1 VIKYNNILIIGLGMM
16 GASLCKS
23 IQKNKISKKIT
34 GFDSNLKSLDYALK
48 NKIVDDAISKL
59 SNIDHPDLIIL
70 CTPISSYEEISMM
83 LSKLVIKNSVL
94 TDIGSS
100 KGHIHNKIY
109 KILSKTKI
117 SYLSSHPMVGSERSG
132 AINHQLDMYKDK
144 IIFLID
150 KSKCSNSTYKTLD
163 SFWKSLGSFTHNLT
177 KNQHDTL
184 MSQTSHISHLMS
196 YIFMQSLPQ
205 SIINNNLSL
214 LLGGGIK
221 EHVRLSKSDPKM
233 WTDIFINNKSNL
245 IKSINRIEKNIS
257 NIKEMISESDV
268 NKIKHLLSKIQAKSK

>member
-1 VIKYNNILIIGLGMM
+1 M

-23 IQKNKISKKIT
+23 IKKNKISKKIT
-34 GFDSNLKSLDYALK
+34 GFDNNLRSLDYALK
-48 NKIVDDAISKL
+48 NKIVDNAISKIID
-59 SNIDHPDLIIL
+59 IDHPDLIIL
-70 CTPISSYEEISMM
+70 CTPVSSYEELTLQ
-83 LSKLVIKNSVL
+83 LSRIVTKKSIL

-100 KGHIHNKIY
+100 KGSIHNNIY
-109 KILSKTKI
+109 RILSKTKI
-117 SYLSSHPMVGSERSG
+117 TYLSSHPMVGSEKSG
-132 AINHQLDMYKDK
+132 IQNHQSDMYKNK

-150 KSKCSNSTYKTLD
+150 KSKCNSSTYKSLNN
-163 SFWKSLGSFTHNLT
+163 FWKSLGSFTYNLT
-177 KNQHDTL
+177 KNHHDTL

-233 WTDIFINNKSNL
+233 WADIFVNNKSNL

-257 NIKEMISESDV
+257 NLKDMISESEID
-268 NKIKHLLSKIQAKSK
+268 KIIRLLTKIQAKTK

>member
-23 IQKNKISKKIT
+23 IKKNKISKKVI
-34 GFDSNLKSLDYALK
+34 GFDTNSKTLDYALK
-48 NKIVDDAISKL
+48 NKLVDNAISKI
-59 SNIDHPDLIIL
+59 NDIDHPDLIIL
-70 CTPISSYEEISMM
+70 CTPISSYEE
-83 LSKLVIKNSVL
+83 LALKLTKVVIKKSIL

-100 KGHIHNKIY
+100 KGNMHNNIY

-117 SYLSSHPMVGSERSG
+117 NYLSSHPMVGSEKSG
-132 AINHQLDMYKDK
+132 VRNYQLNMYKDK

-150 KSKCSNSTYKTLD
+150 RTKCSNSTYKSLNN
-163 SFWKSLGSFTHNLT
+163 FWKSLGSHTYNLT

-257 NIKEMISESDV
+257 NLKKMISESDA
-268 NKIKHLLSKIQAKSK
+268 NKIQYFLSKIQAKTK

>member
-1 VIKYNNILIIGLGMM
+1 MIKYNNILIIGLGMM

-23 IQKNKISKKIT
+23 IRKNKIAKKIT
-34 GFDSNLKSLDYALK
+34 GFDTNSKSLDYALK
-48 NKIVDDAISKL
+48 NKIVDNAVSKISD
-59 SNIDHPDLIIL
+59 IDHPNLIIL
-70 CTPISSYEEISMM
+70 CTPVSSYEE
-83 LSKLVIKNSVL
+83 LTLKLTKIVTKKTIL

-100 KGHIHNKIY
+100 KGNMHNNIY

-117 SYLSSHPMVGSERSG
+117 NYLSSHPMVGSEKSG
-132 AINHQLDMYKDK
+132 VRNYQSDMYKDK

-150 KSKCSNSTYKTLD
+150 KTKCSNATYKSLNN
-163 SFWKSLGSFTHNLT
+163 FWRSLGTFTHDLT

-184 MSQTSHISHLMS
+184 MAHTSHISHLMS

-221 EHVRLSKSDPKM
+221 EHVRLSKSNAKM
-233 WTDIFINNKSNL
+233 WADIFINNKSNL
-245 IKSINRIEKNIS
+245 IRSINRFEKNIS
-257 NIKEMISESDV
+257 HLKEMILESDV
-268 NKIKHLLSKIQAKSK
+268 NKIKRLLSKIQAKTK

>member
-1 VIKYNNILIIGLGMM
+1 MM

-23 IQKNKISKKIT
+23 IKKHKISKKIT
-34 GFDSNLKSLDYALK
+34 GFDTNLISLDYALK
-48 NKIVDDAISKL
+48 NKIVDNGISKVGD
-59 SNIDHPDLIIL
+59 IDHPDLIIL
-70 CTPISSYEEISMM
+70 CTPVSSYEELTLK
-83 LSKLVIKNSVL
+83 LSKIITKKSIL

-100 KGHIHNKIY
+100 KGNIHNNIY

-117 SYLSSHPMVGSERSG
+117 SYLSSHPMVGSEKSG
-132 AINHQLDMYKDK
+132 AQNNQLDMYRDK

-150 KSKCSNSTYKTLD
+150 KSKCSNSTYKSLND
-163 SFWKSLGSFTHNLT
+163 FWKSLGSLTYNLT

-205 SIINNNLSL
+205 SVINNNLSL

-221 EHVRLSKSDPKM
+221 EHVRLSRSDPKM
-233 WTDIFINNKSNL
+233 WTDIFINNNSNL
-245 IKSINRIEKNIS
+245 IKSITCIEKNIS
-257 NIKEMISESDV
+257 NLKNIIAKSDV
-268 NKIKHLLSKIQAKSK
+268 NKIKRLLSKIQAKTK

>member
-1 VIKYNNILIIGLGMM
+1 MIGLGMM

-23 IQKNKISKKIT
+23 IKKSKISKKIT
-34 GFDSNLKSLDYALK
+34 GFDTNPKSLNYALK
-48 NKIVDDAISKL
+48 NKIVDITISKI
-59 SNIDHPDLIIL
+59 SDIDNPDLIIL
-70 CTPISSYEEISMM
+70 CTPVSSYEGLTSK
-83 LSKLVIKNSVL
+83 LSKLVTKKSIL

-100 KGHIHNKIY
+100 KGNIHNNIY

-117 SYLSSHPMVGSERSG
+117 SYLSSHPMVGSEKSG
-132 AINHQLDMYKDK
+132 VQNNQSDMYKDK

-150 KSKCSNSTYKTLD
+150 KRKCSNSTYKSLNN
-163 SFWKSLGSFTHNLT
+163 FWKSLGSFTYNLT

-184 MSQTSHISHLMS
+184 MSQTSHISHLLS

-233 WTDIFINNKSNL
+233 WTDIFINNKFNL

-257 NIKEMISESDV
+257 NLKKIISESDT
-268 NKIKHLLSKIQAKSK
+268 KRILRLLSKIQAKTK

>member
-1 VIKYNNILIIGLGMM
+1 MM

-23 IQKNKISKKIT
+23 IKKNKISKKIT
-34 GFDSNLKSLDYALK
+34 GFDTNFKSLDYALK
-48 NKIVDDAISKL
+48 NKIIDNAIS
-59 SNIDHPDLIIL
+59 NICYIDHPDLIIL
-70 CTPISSYEEISMM
+70 CTPVSSYEELTLK
-83 LSKLVIKNSVL
+83 LSNIITKKSIL

-100 KGHIHNKIY
+100 KGNVHNNIY

-117 SYLSSHPMVGSERSG
+117 SYLSSHPMVGSEKSG
-132 AINHQLDMYKDK
+132 VRNNQLDMYKEK

-150 KSKCSNSTYKTLD
+150 KTKCSDATYKSLNN
-163 SFWKSLGSFTHNLT
+163 FWKSLGSFTYNLT
-177 KNQHDTL
+177 KKQHDIL

-196 YIFMQSLPQ
+196 YVFMQSLPQ

-245 IKSINRIEKNIS
+245 IKSINHIEKNIS
-257 NIKEMISESDV
+257 NIKKMISESDE
-268 NKIKHLLSKIQAKSK
+268 NKIKRLLSKIQAKTK

>member
-1 VIKYNNILIIGLGMM
+1 MM
-16 GASLCKS
+16 GASLCRS
-23 IQKNKISKKIT
+23 IKKNKLSKKIT
-34 GFDSNLKSLDYALK
+34 GFDTNSESLDYALK
-48 NKIVDDAISKL
+48 NNIVDNAKSKISG
-59 SNIDHPDLIIL
+59 IDHPDLIIF
-70 CTPISSYEEISMM
+70 CTPVSSYEKLALK
-83 LSKLVIKNSVL
+83 LSKMITKKTIL

-100 KGHIHNKIY
+100 KGIVYNNIH

-117 SYLSSHPMVGSERSG
+117 SYLSSHPMVGSEKSG
-132 AINHQLDMYKDK
+132 IQNNQSDMYKDK

-150 KSKCSNSTYKTLD
+150 KANCSNSTYKSLNN
-163 SFWKSLGSFTHNLT
+163 FWKSLGSLTYNLT

-233 WTDIFINNKSNL
+233 WTDIFINNNANL

-257 NIKEMISESDV
+257 NLKKMISQSDA
-268 NKIKHLLSKIQAKSK
+268 NKIKRLLSKIQSKTK

>member
-1 VIKYNNILIIGLGMM
+1 MM

-23 IQKNKISKKIT
+23 IKKNKISKKIT
-34 GFDSNLKSLDYALK
+34 GLDTNTKSLDYALK
-48 NKIVDDAISKL
+48 NKIVDDAISKICH
-59 SNIDHPDLIIL
+59 IDHPDLIIL
-70 CTPISSYEEISMM
+70 CTPVSSYEELTLQ
-83 LSKLVIKNSVL
+83 LSKIITKKSIL

-100 KGHIHNKIY
+100 KGNMHNNIY
-109 KILSKTKI
+109 KILSRTKI
-117 SYLSSHPMVGSERSG
+117 SYLSSHPMVGSEKSG
-132 AINHQLDMYKDK
+132 VRNSLLDMYKDK

-150 KSKCSNSTYKTLD
+150 KPECSNSKYKSLNN
-163 SFWKSLGSFTHNLT
+163 FWKSLGAFTYNLT
-177 KNQHDTL
+177 TNQHDSL

-205 SIINNNLSL
+205 SIIDNNLSL

-221 EHVRLSKSDPKM
+221 EHVRLSKSDPQM

-257 NIKEMISESDV
+257 NLKKMISESDV
-268 NKIKHLLSKIQAKSK
+268 NKIKRLLSKIQAKTE

>member
-1 VIKYNNILIIGLGMM
+1 VIKFNNIFIIGLGMM

-23 IQKNKISKKIT
+23 IKKNKISKKIT
-34 GFDSNLKSLDYALK
+34 GFDTNPESLNYALK
-48 NKIVDDAISKL
+48 NNIVDSAMSKISD
-59 SNIDHPDLIIL
+59 IDQPDLIIL
-70 CTPISSYEEISMM
+70 CTPVSSYEKLTLK
-83 LSKLVIKNSVL
+83 LSKVVTKKSIL

-100 KGHIHNKIY
+100 KGNVYNNIY

-117 SYLSSHPMVGSERSG
+117 SYLSSHPMVGSEKSG
-132 AINHQLDMYKDK
+132 IRNNQSDMYKGK
-144 IIFLID
+144 IVFLID
-150 KSKCSNSTYKTLD
+150 KASCSYSTYKSLTD
-163 SFWKSLGSFTHNLT
+163 FWKSLGSSTYNLT

-205 SIINNNLSL
+205 SIIDNNLSL

-233 WTDIFINNKSNL
+233 WTDIFINNKANL

-257 NIKEMISESDV
+257 NLKKMISQSDA
-268 NKIKHLLSKIQAKSK
+268 NKIKRLLSNIQSKTK

>member
-1 VIKYNNILIIGLGMM
+1 VIKYNNIFIIGLGMM

-23 IQKNKISKKIT
+23 IKKNKLSKKIT
-34 GFDSNLKSLDYALK
+34 GFDTNSEFLDYALK
-48 NKIVDDAISKL
+48 NNIVDNAISKI
-59 SNIDHPDLIIL
+59 SCIDHPDLIIL
-70 CTPISSYEEISMM
+70 CTPVSSYEKLTLK
-83 LSKLVIKNSVL
+83 LSKMITKKCIL

-100 KGHIHNKIY
+100 KGNVYNNIHKI
-109 KILSKTKI
+109 ISKTKI
-117 SYLSSHPMVGSERSG
+117 SYLSSHPMVGSEKSG
-132 AINHQLDMYKDK
+132 IHNNQSDMYKDK

-150 KSKCSNSTYKTLD
+150 KVNCSNSTYKSLNN
-163 SFWKSLGSFTHNLT
+163 FWKSLGSLTYNLT
-177 KNQHDTL
+177 KNQHDIL
-184 MSQTSHISHLMS
+184 MSQKSHISHLMS

-233 WTDIFINNKSNL
+233 WTDIFINNNANL

-257 NIKEMISESDV
+257 NLKKMISQSDA
-268 NKIKHLLSKIQAKSK
+268 NKIKRLLSKIQSKTK

>member
-1 VIKYNNILIIGLGMM
+1 MIKYNNILIIGLGMM

-23 IQKNKISKKIT
+23 IRKNKIAKKIT
-34 GFDSNLKSLDYALK
+34 GFDTNFKSLDYALK
-48 NKIVDDAISKL
+48 NKIVDNVISK
-59 SNIDHPDLIIL
+59 IDYVDHPNLIIL
-70 CTPISSYEEISMM
+70 CTPVSSYEE
-83 LSKLVIKNSVL
+83 LTLKLTEIVTKKTIL

-100 KGHIHNKIY
+100 KGNMHKSIY

-117 SYLSSHPMVGSERSG
+117 SYLSSHPMVGSEKSG
-132 AINHQLDMYKDK
+132 IRNNQSDMYKDK

-150 KSKCSNSTYKTLD
+150 KSKCSNATYNSLN

-184 MSQTSHISHLMS
+184 MAQTSHISHLMS

-233 WTDIFINNKSNL
+233 WTDIFINNKYN
-245 IKSINRIEKNIS
+245 IVRSINRIEKNIS
-257 NIKEMISESDV
+257 HLKEMISESDV
-268 NKIKHLLSKIQAKSK
+268 NKIKRLLSKIQAKTK

>member
-1 VIKYNNILIIGLGMM
+1 MM

-23 IQKNKISKKIT
+23 IKKNKISNKIT
-34 GFDSNLKSLDYALK
+34 GFDANPKSLDYALK
-48 NKIVDDAISKL
+48 NKIVDNAVSKISD
-59 SNIDHPDLIIL
+59 IDHPDLIIL
-70 CTPISSYEEISMM
+70 CTPISSYEELTLKLSMTVT
-83 LSKLVIKNSVL
+83 KKCIL

-100 KGHIHNKIY
+100 KGAMYNNIY

-117 SYLSSHPMVGSERSG
+117 SYLSSHPMVGSEKSG
-132 AINHQLDMYKDK
+132 IQNNQSEMYKDK
-144 IIFLID
+144 IIFLIG
-150 KSKCSNSTYKTLD
+150 KSKCSNSVYKSLNN
-163 SFWKSLGSFTHNLT
+163 FWKSLGSFTYHLT
-177 KNQHDTL
+177 RNQHDIL

-245 IKSINRIEKNIS
+245 IKSIYRIEKNIF
-257 NIKEMISESDV
+257 NLKKMISESDAQ
-268 NKIKHLLSKIQAKSK
+268 KIKRLLSKIQAKTK

>member
-1 VIKYNNILIIGLGMM
+1 VIKFNNIFIIGLGMM

-23 IQKNKISKKIT
+23 IKKNKISKKIT
-34 GFDSNLKSLDYALK
+34 GFDTNPESLNYALK
-48 NKIVDDAISKL
+48 NNIVDSAMSKISD
-59 SNIDHPDLIIL
+59 IDQPDLIIL
-70 CTPISSYEEISMM
+70 CTPVSSYEKLTLK
-83 LSKLVIKNSVL
+83 LSKVVTKKSIL

-100 KGHIHNKIY
+100 KGNVYNNIY

-117 SYLSSHPMVGSERSG
+117 SYLSSHPMVGSEKSG
-132 AINHQLDMYKDK
+132 IRNNQSDMYKGK
-144 IIFLID
+144 IVFLID
-150 KSKCSNSTYKTLD
+150 KASCSYSTYKSLTD
-163 SFWKSLGSFTHNLT
+163 FWKSLGSFTYNLT

-233 WTDIFINNKSNL
+233 WTDIFINNNANL

-257 NIKEMISESDV
+257 NLKKMISQSDA
-268 NKIKHLLSKIQAKSK
+268 NKIKRLLSKIQSKTK

>member
-1 VIKYNNILIIGLGMM
+1 MIKYNNILVIGLGMM

-23 IQKNKISKKIT
+23 IKRNKISKKIT
-34 GFDSNLKSLDYALK
+34 GYDINSESLDYALK
-48 NKIVDDAISKL
+48 NKIVDNAISKL
-59 SNIDHPDLIIL
+59 SNIDHPNLIIL
-70 CTPISSYEEISMM
+70 CTPVSSYEQLTLLLSEIVTKKS
-83 LSKLVIKNSVL
+83 IL

-100 KGHIHNKIY
+100 KGNIYNNIH
-109 KILSKTKI
+109 KILVKTKI
-117 SYLSSHPMVGSERSG
+117 SYLSSHPMVGSEKSG
-132 AINHQLDMYKDK
+132 IRNNQSDMYKDK
-144 IIFLID
+144 IIFLIE
-150 KSKCSNSTYKTLD
+150 KSKCSNATYRALKN
-163 SFWKSLGSFTHNLT
+163 FWKLLGSHTYNLT

-205 SIINNNLSL
+205 SIIDNNLSL

-245 IKSINRIEKNIS
+245 LKSINRIEKNIS
-257 NIKEMISESDV
+257 NIKKMISESDE
-268 NKIKHLLSKIQAKSK
+268 NKIKRLLSKIQIKTK